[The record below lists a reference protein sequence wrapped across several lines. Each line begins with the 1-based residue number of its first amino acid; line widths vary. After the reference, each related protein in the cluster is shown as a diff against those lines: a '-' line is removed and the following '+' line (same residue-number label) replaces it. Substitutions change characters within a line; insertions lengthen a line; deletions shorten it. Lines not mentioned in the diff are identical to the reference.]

1 MPDFRDA
8 REIVEEVDG
17 EWDPT
22 RDPWTVPVLS
32 WRDPKTIPRRVF
44 LYGHC
49 YARGFVSVT
58 IADGGVGKSLL
69 KIVECLACATVRP
82 YTTLFRSGKPLAAA
96 QTCDRARMDTG
107 RSQRTGE
114 KCQTSVTRERLLR
127 KSTASG
133 IPRATRGRFQCSP
146 GGTRKRFLGVSFYM
160 ATAMRAASCPSPSP
174 MVASARACS
183 RSSNVWR
190 ARPSVPTRR
199 SSDLGN
205 RLQRLKPAIA
215 RAWTPDEVKEL
226 VRNARLP

>member
-127 KSTASG
+127 SEERRVGKE
-133 IPRATRGRFQCSP
+133 GRCGRLQCSS
-146 GGTRKRFLGVSFYM
+146 GETRKRFLGGSFYM

-174 MVASARACS
+174 MVASASACS
-183 RSSNVWR
+183 RSSHVWP
-190 ARPSVPTRR
+190 ARPASPSL
-199 SSDLGN
+199 SSSQLRN